1 MKKGLNSK
9 VKPLFMILFLFFLDP
24 LLSSA
29 QIESYEIVVG
39 EILSV
44 KTFSPQKIFIRK
56 PEVLEIVKVKENRI
70 EFLGKKTGFT
80 QVEVWEKT
88 GKRIFEVNVLS
99 EDLNSLKE
107 KISQLINKELKIK
120 DVVIRKDELNSK
132 IILEG
137 VVSKDG
143 LDRINRVIEKYSAN
157 ITNFLR
163 VKEERDLVRID
174 VEVLELSK
182 QLIDQLGIDWSHSM
196 EWSES
201 IANKSAGLGGTPS
214 EVIRIV
220 DWTRT
225 ALEATVNLWE
235 KEGKGKILARPK
247 LLCLSGKE
255 ASFLVGGEIPILTYR
270 KGEPSVEYK
279 EYGIKLNIS
288 PTIKD
293 KGIVLNLRSEISEI
307 DADNSLDVTVFIP
320 DSGSSQY
327 SVPAFTKRTTETQL
341 FLKDGQSIFISGL
354 LEDKVSKDYL
364 NKVPGLADIPVLGAL
379 FRSKDYQRDQ
389 TELVISL
396 TPQIIRYA
404 PEEEELKKIA
414 STYKPLVKEEEGI
427 SLPLANYI
435 REIQRRISSA
445 LAYPALAEE
454 AGWQGMVKL
463 SLHLSSDGSLIA
475 ARIPQSSG
483 YKVFDETV
491 LRTVKEIRHY
501 PPFPSSIEEKE
512 LWIEIP
518 VVYKLD

>member
-1 MKKGLNSK
+1 MKGLNSATK
-9 VKPLFMILFLFFLDP
+9 LFFIILFLFFLEFP
-24 LLSSA
+24 FSWA

-44 KTFSPQKIFIRK
+44 KVFSPQKIFIRK
-56 PEVLEIVKVKENRI
+56 PEILEIVKVKENSI

-80 QVEVWEKT
+80 QVEVWGKA

-107 KISQLINKELKIK
+107 KISQLINKQLKIEG
-120 DVVIRKDELNSK
+120 VVIRKDDLNSK

-137 VVSKDG
+137 TVSKDD

-157 ITNFLR
+157 ITNFLKI
-163 VKEERDLVRID
+163 KEERDLVRID

-196 EWSES
+196 KWSES
-201 IANKSAGLGGTPS
+201 IAAKSAGLGGTPP

-225 ALEATVNLWE
+225 ALEATIHLWE
-235 KEGKGKILARPK
+235 KEGKGKLLARPK

-255 ASFLVGGEIPILTYR
+255 ASFLVGGEVPILTYQE
-270 KGEPSVEYK
+270 GEPNVEYK
-279 EYGIKLNIS
+279 EYGIKLSIS
-288 PTIKD
+288 PTIKN
-293 KGIVLNLRSEISEI
+293 KGIALNLHSEISEI
-307 DADNSLDVTVFIP
+307 DTDNSLDVTVFVS

-341 FLKDGQSIFISGL
+341 FLKDGQTIFISGL
-354 LEDKVSKDYL
+354 LEDKVSKEYL
-364 NKVPGLADIPVLGAL
+364 NKIPGLADIPILGAL
-379 FRSKDYQRDQ
+379 FRSKDYQRDR

-396 TPQIIRYA
+396 TPRIIRYA
-404 PEEEELKKIA
+404 SEEEELKKIA
-414 STYKPLVKEEEGI
+414 STYKPLVEEEEGI
-427 SLPLANYI
+427 SLPLASYI
-435 REIQRRISSA
+435 REVQRRISSA
-445 LAYPALAEE
+445 LAYPVLAEE

-475 ARIPQSSG
+475 VRISQSSG
-483 YKVFDETV
+483 YKVFDESV
-491 LRTVKEIRHY
+491 LRIAKDISPY

-518 VVYKLD
+518 VVYRLD